1 MKNLI
6 DLFIVSAAMTAA
18 SVVADTLT
26 TRSHFNAW
34 ERELAS

>member
-1 MKNLI
+1 MKSLI
-6 DLFIVSAAMTAA
+6 DLLVVSTAMVAANA
-18 SVVADTLT
+18 VADVLT

>member
-1 MKNLI
+1 MRGLADLLI
-6 DLFIVSAAMTAA
+6 VAGAMTVA
-18 SVVADTLT
+18 STVADVLT